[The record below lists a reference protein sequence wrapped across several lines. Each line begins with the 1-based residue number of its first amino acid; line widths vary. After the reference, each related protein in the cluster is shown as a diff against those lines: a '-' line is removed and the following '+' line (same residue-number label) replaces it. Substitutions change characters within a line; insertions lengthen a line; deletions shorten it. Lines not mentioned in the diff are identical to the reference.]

1 MALARDAWRHHPAS
15 VAWSVSA
22 TAHNPLAPLHWGND
36 GGHITTCR
44 NFPLALTN
52 EFVNLPLERRI
63 RSSSGALTSGDSPM
77 PRRRSPQPTE
87 VELAILRVLWARGPS
102 TVREV
107 HAALL
112 GQRERQDTGYST
124 TLKMMQVMTD
134 KGLLKRDES
143 RRPQV
148 YRPAVA
154 EDETQ
159 RRMVDDL
166 VRRVFGGSARKLV
179 LRAVESEDVTPDELA
194 EIRRLLEQMEGDK
207 P

>member
-1 MALARDAWRHHPAS
+1 
-15 VAWSVSA
+15 
-22 TAHNPLAPLHWGND
+22 
-36 GGHITTCR
+36 
-44 NFPLALTN
+44 
-52 EFVNLPLERRI
+52 
-63 RSSSGALTSGDSPM
+63 M

-87 VELAILRVLWARGPS
+87 VELAILRVLWEGGPS

-107 HAALL
+107 HAVLL
-112 GQRERQDTGYST
+112 EQRERQETGYST

-179 LRAVESEDVTPDELA
+179 LRAVESEHVTPDELA

>member
-1 MALARDAWRHHPAS
+1 
-15 VAWSVSA
+15 
-22 TAHNPLAPLHWGND
+22 
-36 GGHITTCR
+36 
-44 NFPLALTN
+44 
-52 EFVNLPLERRI
+52 
-63 RSSSGALTSGDSPM
+63 M

-87 VELAILRVLWARGPS
+87 VELAILRVLWEGGPS

-107 HAALL
+107 HAVLL
-112 GQRERQDTGYST
+112 EQRERQDTGYST

-179 LRAVESEDVTPDELA
+179 LRAVESEHVTPDELA